1 MALVAPSQSKP
12 WLAGF
17 FTGLGALLWP
27 LLTFGAEPEACPRL
41 VADRSAQVWRAAAG
55 QDRATVTFN
64 GHATFLIET
73 VKGVRAATDFND
85 HVHVPRPLDAVTMNK
100 AHSTHFTNRPDP
112 RIPHVLRGWN
122 PLGGAVEH
130 DVRISDLRI
139 RNVQTNLRGWGVNE
153 TEYLGNSI
161 FVFETGM
168 LCIAHLG
175 HLHHELTPEHLRQL
189 GQIDVLMVPVDGGYT
204 LDMEGM
210 MGVVEV
216 ISPRIIL
223 PMHFFGSYS
232 LDRFLSLAAR
242 RFDVERR
249 TSPTL
254 VIDKQDLPIK
264 TRVVVLPGR
273 H

>member
-100 AHSTHFTNRPDP
+100 AHSTHFTNRPDQ
-112 RIPHVLRGWN
+112 RIPMCC
-122 PLGGAVEH
+122 GGGTHWEGRWSMMCGSVICVSVMSRPICA
-130 DVRISDLRI
+130 
-139 RNVQTNLRGWGVNE
+139 GGV
-153 TEYLGNSI
+153 
-161 FVFETGM
+161 
-168 LCIAHLG
+168 
-175 HLHHELTPEHLRQL
+175 
-189 GQIDVLMVPVDGGYT
+189 
-204 LDMEGM
+204 
-210 MGVVEV
+210 
-216 ISPRIIL
+216 
-223 PMHFFGSYS
+223 
-232 LDRFLSLAAR
+232 
-242 RFDVERR
+242 
-249 TSPTL
+249 
-254 VIDKQDLPIK
+254 
-264 TRVVVLPGR
+264 
-273 H
+273 